1 MALFEASDELTREE
15 LAWELVEIFDDLDV
29 SQINEVL
36 TKNVPLETLKFFT
49 SYAHEFA
56 ESHSIEGDAQKRLPN
71 LLLLGYL
78 LRVVE
83 VRLVGDLDGE
93 SLDS

>member
-49 SYAHEFA
+49 SYAQDFG
-56 ESHSIEGDAQKRLPN
+56 ESQAIEGDARRRLPN
-71 LLLLGYL
+71 LMLLGYL

-83 VRLVGDLDGE
+83 DRLVGDGEILDA
-93 SLDS
+93 

>member
-29 SQINEVL
+29 NQINEVL

-49 SYAHEFA
+49 TYAREFG
-56 ESHSIEGDAQKRLPN
+56 ESHSIEGDACKRLPN

-83 VRLVGDLDGE
+83 VRLVGDIDGE